1 LLTIRGQAAPAVK
14 TAYTRA
20 RVLCQQL
27 GDTDEEVSVLLGLW
41 RFHVVRAEYHLAQ
54 QLGEELLDVAQ
65 QREEAPIYVL
75 AHYTVGFTYFCLG
88 ELRTAR
94 RHLEEGVAR
103 YTPSQRCY
111 PTFRAGQDPGVACH
125 VYAALTLWLL
135 GYPDQALMHIHDALA
150 LAAGLNH
157 PFTYSFARLAA
168 ALLGQLRQ
176 ELQEIAD
183 HAEAGVNFST
193 EQGFSM
199 WLAILMLFQGWA
211 MTSLDQPKQGIMR
224 MHKGLADWRACR
236 AEFFV
241 PYFLALLA
249 EGYGV
254 TAEPEEGLAILR
266 EAFSLV
272 DNNGERWY
280 EAELYRLRGQLL
292 CNRLRTT
299 WKRRNRA
306 STRP

>member
-1 LLTIRGQAAPAVK
+1 MFKHALIQDTAYESLLRRTRQQYHQRIAQVLEVAFPDTAETQPELVAHHYTEAGLIEPAIAYWQRAGKRASERFAYQEAIPHLTTGLNLLGTLPETLERSRQELTLQTALGSALLTIRGQAAPAVK

-65 QREEAPIYVL
+65 KREEAPIYVL

-111 PTFRAGQDPGVACH
+111 PTFLAGQDPGVACH

-157 PFTYSFARLAA
+157 PFT
-168 ALLGQLRQ
+168 
-176 ELQEIAD
+176 
-183 HAEAGVNFST
+183 
-193 EQGFSM
+193 
-199 WLAILMLFQGWA
+199 
-211 MTSLDQPKQGIMR
+211 
-224 MHKGLADWRACR
+224 
-236 AEFFV
+236 
-241 PYFLALLA
+241 
-249 EGYGV
+249 
-254 TAEPEEGLAILR
+254 
-266 EAFSLV
+266 
-272 DNNGERWY
+272 
-280 EAELYRLRGQLL
+280 
-292 CNRLRTT
+292 
-299 WKRRNRA
+299 
-306 STRP
+306 